1 MMDNFHIVFSHS
13 NTFDKVVMLF
23 YFFLQLCKPEI
34 HQLICDQYP
43 AK

>member
-1 MMDNFHIVFSHS
+1 MMNDFYIVFSHS

-23 YFFLQLCKPEI
+23 YLLFQLCKPVI
-34 HQLICDQYP
+34 HQPVCDQYP